1 VARGRPSLDTG
12 HPTKTKTSHLA
23 NTQIPLLG
31 DVSGGNS
38 LYTGSSLKH
47 KEVKMELTLR
57 RYGIT
62 VKVLR
67 EQAEERRT
75 RIVKRVYRLHYSE
88 PHRDHL
94 KEYLQ
99 ASGSRYVSPIR

>member
-1 VARGRPSLDTG
+1 
-12 HPTKTKTSHLA
+12 
-23 NTQIPLLG
+23 
-31 DVSGGNS
+31 
-38 LYTGSSLKH
+38 
-47 KEVKMELTLR
+47 MELTLR